1 MSKATILIVDD
12 EPINIDLIAQIL
24 SDRYQ
29 LKIATSGAKALKIL
43 EANTIDL
50 LLLDIS
56 MPQMD
61 GYEVA
66 KEIQSNAKINHVPI
80 IFLTSKS
87 DKESIIQ
94 GFEAGAVDYITKP
107 FNKQELLVRV
117 SNHIT
122 TYLLQKDLKE
132 QKIFIQTILDT
143 QPTMIVISDGVTAEF
158 VNHQILDFYQ
168 CESLEMFQE
177 HYQCICDTFI
187 QNDHYFHL
195 GKIKEGQNWIEE
207 LKKFNED
214 EQIVSIISQ
223 KDHKAKAFKI
233 SITHYKDTR
242 QIITLS
248 DINATIMKQLALK
261 DKTIHDPL
269 TQAYNREYFDLNYE
283 KYIKEVN
290 HNGEYLGIAIV
301 DIDHFKKVNDRYG
314 HDIGDSILKEFV
326 TTLNQY
332 SRKSDILIRWG
343 GEEFVI
349 MMKVSSKYAL
359 ARALEHYRKVIFS
372 HTFEHVGK
380 ITCSIGGAFYEND
393 EKITLTLQRA
403 DSELYKAKNSGRN
416 AVSIDSF

>member
-24 SDRYQ
+24 ADRYQ
-29 LKIATSGAKALKIL
+29 LKIATSGTKALEIL
-43 EANTIDL
+43 EATTIDL
-50 LLLDIS
+50 VLLDIS

-66 KEIQSNAKINHVPI
+66 KEIQSNKKTNHIPI
-80 IFLTSKS
+80 IFLTSKD

-94 GFEAGAVDYITKP
+94 GFEVGAVDYITKP

-143 QPTMIVISDGVTAEF
+143 QPTMIVISDGVSAEF
-158 VNHQILDFYQ
+158 VNQQILNFYQ
-168 CESLEMFQE
+168 CETLKIFQE
-177 HYQCICDTFI
+177 KYKCICNTFI
-187 QNDHYFHL
+187 QNDHYFHP
-195 GKIKEGQNWIEE
+195 GKINKGQNWIEE

-223 KDHKAKAFKI
+223 KDHKPKAFKI

-248 DINATIMKQLALK
+248 DINATIMKQLVLK

-283 KYIKEVN
+283 KYIKEI
-290 HNGEYLGIAIV
+290 HNSGEYFGIAIV

-314 HDIGDSILKEFV
+314 HEIGDSILKEFV

-359 ARALEHYRKVIFS
+359 AQALEHYRKVIS
-372 HTFEHVGK
+372 HHEFKPVGK

-393 EKITLTLQRA
+393 EDITLTLQRA

-416 AVSIDSF
+416 AVCIDSF